1 MFMMIRTKRQN
12 VSSNDWD
19 GNMQLSIHVT
29 LNKSLTYSDWFYI
42 FVLFFL
48 VDIFDC
54 CRGLE
59 ATANIGFMTYLYCFV
74 CWKSLFFLDCVWLE
88 TGPVKV
94 TLINETSVFPH
105 QKKKKKQYKQ
115 MIVIF
120 LLFVLLSPYIFLRL
134 LSNITTEKIETTTYS
149 NESW

>member
-1 MFMMIRTKRQN
+1 MIRTKRQN

-29 LNKSLTYSDWFYI
+29 LYKSLTYSDWFYI

-74 CWKSLFFLDCVWLE
+74 CWKSLFFFGLCLVRNG
-88 TGPVKV
+88 TSKGHKK
-94 TLINETSVFPH
+94 NETSVFHH
-105 QKKKKKQYKQ
+105 QKTKKAVQANSIY
-115 MIVIF
+115 
-120 LLFVLLSPYIFLRL
+120 LSSFRPFIPLHFFTA
-134 LSNITTEKIETTTYS
+134 SF
-149 NESW
+149 